1 MNKQAWDRL
10 ADCLASWWPGEW
22 TVQKSAAYH
31 LALDGFDPSAVL
43 TALGRLLQAGDRF
56 RPSAAEI
63 TAEITG
69 VTRAQHASPDEA
81 WTLVEQAMRRVGVS
95 RYDARFAAQHQA
107 AIDWLATKDR
117 AAAAWAARRG
127 LCQLEGSLGQEP
139 VNGEHG
145 GAVRGALR
153 RDYRELVTEITERQ
167 LEGGEGVPDSMLIC
181 RRTTRIEAGGMRDVV
196 DRLRP
201 AHELQAGEPA

>member
-1 MNKQAWDRL
+1 MIPADWKRL
-10 ADCLASWWPGEW
+10 ADMLDSFWPGEW
-22 TVQKSAAYH
+22 TTQKSEAYH
-31 LALDGFDPSAVL
+31 LALDAFDPTQVAV
-43 TALGRLLQAGDRF
+43 AIQSRLHAGDKF
-56 RPSAAEI
+56 RPSAAELV
-63 TAEITG
+63 ADITG
-69 VTRAQHASPDEA
+69 VHRGRYAAPDEA

-107 AIDWLATKDR
+107 AIDWLATQDR